1 VCRRGAGVG
10 VRSRLQCTET
20 GAEQMAQSRK
30 ASRLQVVAQ
39 RRSRRRRRIALYIA
53 APCTIAAIVAAVV
66 LSSQPGYSGFEV
78 IGRQPAVVQVF
89 LPG

>member
-1 VCRRGAGVG
+1 
-10 VRSRLQCTET
+10 
-20 GAEQMAQSRK
+20 MAQSRK
-30 ASRLQVVAQ
+30 ASRRQVVAQ
-39 RRSRRRRRIALYIA
+39 RQSRRRRRIGLYIA

-66 LSSQPGYSGFEV
+66 LTGQPGYSGFDV